1 MKWLIENYD
10 PSWEPILSSLSD
22 QLEEVDEKLAALPGE
37 TAVYPPRESVF
48 RALQCVTPESV
59 KVVIIGQDPYHGE
72 GEAMGLSF
80 SVPSGVKIPPSLR
93 NIFKERESDCGIP
106 ISDNGDLTSWANQGV
121 LLLNAILT
129 VTADSAGSHSSFGW
143 ESVTDG
149 IIRALSDRTK
159 PIIFLLWGKFAEKK
173 RKMIDESRHT
183 VITSAHPSPLS
194 AYRGFFGSAPFSQIN
209 RALEEAGSTPI
220 DWRNR

>member
-1 MKWLIENYD
+1 MRWLIENYD
-10 PSWEPILSSLSD
+10 PSWSPIFSSLSRE
-22 QLEEVDEKLAALPGE
+22 LAGVDEALAALPKE
-37 TAVYPPRESVF
+37 TVIYPPRDAVF
-48 RALQCVTPESV
+48 RALQCVKPEDV

-93 NIFKERESDCGIP
+93 NIFVERESDCGIP
-106 ISDNGDLTSWANQGV
+106 ISDSGDLTSWAEQGV

-129 VTADSAGSHSSFGW
+129 VTADSAGSHRTFGW

-149 IIRALSDRTK
+149 IIRALSQQSK

-173 RKMIDESRHT
+173 RKMIDESRHV
-183 VITSAHPSPLS
+183 VIASAHPSPLS

-209 RALEEAGSTPI
+209 SALEEAGSTPI
-220 DWRNR
+220 DWRNQ